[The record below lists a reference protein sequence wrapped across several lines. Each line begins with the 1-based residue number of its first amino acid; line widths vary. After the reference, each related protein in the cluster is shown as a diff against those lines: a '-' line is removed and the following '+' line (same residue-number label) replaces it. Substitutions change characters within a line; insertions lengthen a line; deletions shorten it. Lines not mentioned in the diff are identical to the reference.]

1 MTSKEASAK
10 MEKIAKLAADESDK
24 IFEVHNKEVA
34 EVKRLLEHQIQWY
47 QRGALGELHDV
58 LKKATDT
65 CNKRYVSLQSLV
77 QMVDSECKPLL
88 AYNPYR
94 KSIKAVADI
103 IADLNE
109 DSVLNTDFGLSIDS
123 GDMEDVAMVSYS
135 PSLDALMIQKFWE
148 QKVLV
153 VDETPEEREALA
165 AEKEKQRKIDDENRR
180 WEEQKRKW
188 EEEEE
193 RHAEEEKENRQREW
207 KTACAEAEEKRRK
220 WKEEKIAQKRTELDN
235 AIENKHNEEIDSANK
250 IITESQKQLEELR
263 RKLDSLGTF
272 AIFEKSKTKN
282 VILALEKTIAEENK
296 KIEESDKEYE
306 NAKKELPAKVKK
318 YGSGLNPDSSG
329 IYVPKDPD
337 HKRPLVNFDSDHE
350 YYKKILDAV
359 YYGIYYSNNPIS
371 YAGLTRDETL
381 NEAFRGYT
389 NAQKKKIFKMLCDDG
404 VIKEIKKGET
414 SYYKAIK

>member
-123 GDMEDVAMVSYS
+123 GDMEDVAMVSYA

-148 QKVLV
+148 QKILV
-153 VDETPEEREALA
+153 VDETPEEREILKV
-165 AEKEKQRKIDDENRR
+165 EREEQRKRDEEARKAKKEETERR
-180 WEEQKRKW
+180 RK
-188 EEEEE
+188 E
-193 RHAEEEKENRQREW
+193 AEEEKLRQKKTIETAIKKREDHIALLKSESDKKIKNLEKNRSGFTESADERECGRHC
-207 KTACAEAEEKRRK
+207 KKRK
-220 WKEEKIAQKRTELDN
+220 AGKRTE
-235 AIENKHNEEIDSANK
+235 I
-250 IITESQKQLEELR
+250 
-263 RKLDSLGTF
+263 
-272 AIFEKSKTKN
+272 
-282 VILALEKTIAEENK
+282 
-296 KIEESDKEYE
+296 
-306 NAKKELPAKVKK
+306 
-318 YGSGLNPDSSG
+318 SGFL
-329 IYVPKDPD
+329 
-337 HKRPLVNFDSDHE
+337 
-350 YYKKILDAV
+350 
-359 YYGIYYSNNPIS
+359 
-371 YAGLTRDETL
+371 
-381 NEAFRGYT
+381 
-389 NAQKKKIFKMLCDDG
+389 
-404 VIKEIKKGET
+404 
-414 SYYKAIK
+414 